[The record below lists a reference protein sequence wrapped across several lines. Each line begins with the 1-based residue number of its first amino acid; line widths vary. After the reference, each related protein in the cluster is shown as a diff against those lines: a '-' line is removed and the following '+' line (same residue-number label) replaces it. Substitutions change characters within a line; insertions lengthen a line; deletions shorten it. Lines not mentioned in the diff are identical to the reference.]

1 MPILDEDALSLL
13 NQGDREWSAG
23 RIDEAIKRYQT
34 LAERFPDRPDGYNKL
49 GVVYAEIRELDRA
62 TEYFLR
68 ALEHDQEHVAS
79 LSNLGNIYL
88 ERGEVTTAIWYYSR
102 ALDADPEYP
111 PAHHNLAVA
120 YRKQGNLRDFV
131 RHLKQAE
138 RYERSRHRSA
148 PSRHAPVSP
157 FRLPHVLS
165 GARWWWLLLAL
176 AALMVLPR
184 VIR

>member
-1 MPILDEDALSLL
+1 MSVLDEDALSLL
-13 NQGDREWSAG
+13 NQGDRAWSAG
-23 RIDEAIKRYQT
+23 RIDEAINRYQT
-34 LAERFPDRPDGYNKL
+34 LTERFPDRPDGYNKL
-49 GVVYAEIRELDRA
+49 GVVYAEIRDLGRA

-88 ERGEVTTAIWYYSR
+88 EQGEVTTAIWYYSR
-102 ALDADPEYP
+102 ALEADPEYP

-120 YRKQGNLRDFV
+120 YRRQGNVRDSV

-138 RYERSRHRSA
+138 RYERSRRPLA
-148 PSRHAPVSP
+148 PARRAPASP
-157 FRLPHVLS
+157 LRLSHVFS
-165 GARWWWLLLAL
+165 GARWWWLLLVL
-176 AALMVLPR
+176 AALVVLPR